1 MVMYL
6 LNLVV
11 SKGVNLQTHTTVTG
25 ISESQD
31 LNGYYTITIQNRGT
45 MKAKN
50 IVFATNAYTAGIAPQ
65 FTTKIV
71 PVRGICS
78 RIVAPKETTP
88 VMTTS
93 SCVRFGPG
101 IYDYLIP
108 RADGSIVV
116 GGAKQG
122 FWNDAPEEWY
132 GNVDDSK
139 LIEPAKDYFDDY
151 MQRTFKG
158 WENSGAKVD
167 KIWTGSKLN
176 VSNCKQTILTLR

>member
-1 MVMYL
+1 MVMHL
-6 LNLVV
+6 LNHVV
-11 SKGVNLQTHTTVTG
+11 TKGVNLQTHTAVTK
-25 ISESQD
+25 ISDAQD
-31 LNGYYTITIQNRGT
+31 SNGCYTITTQDRGT
-45 MKAKN
+45 MKAKK

-65 FTTKIV
+65 FTNKIV

-78 RIVAPKETTP
+78 RIIAPKETTP
-88 VMTTS
+88 VLTTS
-93 SCVRFGPG
+93 LCIRFGTG

-122 FWNDAPEEWY
+122 FWHDAPQEWY
-132 GNVDDSK
+132 GNVDDGK
-139 LIEPAKDYFDDY
+139 LIEPAKDYFDGY

-167 KIWTGSKLN
+167 KIWTGSMYSLFN
-176 VSNCKQTILTLR
+176 HLC